1 LREGFLDEG
10 AYGITEADEHDLR
23 ETWRVPKSEEDH
35 LVSGLIRRDEA
46 AWERFCRLYAHPL
59 FGFVRYALR
68 LDAETAEDVVQ
79 ATLLRCVRSI
89 ATFDS
94 RRGDLLGWLK
104 AIARNESH
112 TFLKRGGDRA
122 AERPFAVLPPS
133 IVEEILE
140 TLDQGDLPEEVLA
153 RRDLQLLVQEVLI
166 SLVERQRRVLVMKY
180 VEELRV
186 AEIASHLSVSEKAVE
201 SLLSRAREAFRVA
214 FQQKASKAD
223 ARTEVR
229 RS

>member
-1 LREGFLDEG
+1 
-10 AYGITEADEHDLR
+10 
-23 ETWRVPKSEEDH
+23 VPKSEEDH
-35 LVSGLIRRDEA
+35 LVSELIQRDEA

-68 LDAETAEDVVQ
+68 LDTEMAEDIVQ
-79 ATLLRCVRSI
+79 STLLRCVRSI

-112 TFLKRGGDRA
+112 TFLKRGSDRA
-122 AERPFAVLPPS
+122 AESPYAVLPPS
-133 IVEEILE
+133 IVQEILE
-140 TLDQGDLPEEVLA
+140 TLDQGDLPEEMLA

-166 SLVERQRRVLVMKY
+166 SLGERQRRALVMKY
-180 VEELRV
+180 VEELKV
-186 AEIASHLSVSEKAVE
+186 AEIANHLSASEKAVE
-201 SLLSRAREAFRVA
+201 SLLSRAREAFRIA
-214 FQQKASKAD
+214 FQEKASKVD
-223 ARTEVR
+223 APTEVR